1 MTASVADDR
10 KRDVIFPRRLIRSN
24 EVEAIGVVK
33 KAAMRR
39 ALSLKTCETMPGCLG
54 ETFSCY

>member
-1 MTASVADDR
+1 
-10 KRDVIFPRRLIRSN
+10 VISLRRLIRSN

-39 ALSLKTCETMPGCLG
+39 TLSPKTCETMPGRLG